1 LGKNNQKKLLS
12 LVAASMLM
20 TGSLVSVSPHHVLGN
35 QLESKTFKDVKK
47 VDYFFD
53 AVNSLSARKVIEGYK
68 DGTFRPYQPVTRAQA
83 AKIIA
88 LSLGLNL
95 SNVKDP
101 GFKDVKKGEW
111 YYPYIA
117 AVSSLNIMSGYNKD
131 EFKPNEFLTRAQMAK
146 ILTTAFQLGE
156 KTLENNPFK
165 DVHKEDWYA
174 KYLTALIEKQ
184 ITKGKTKDM
193 FAPNDVVNRGQIA
206 SFVFRSEKA
215 ANVQK
220 TGTIKNV
227 TETEVQLDTGNYKIG
242 QSLKGIFRPEN
253 FDALK
258 GAVIKFEVENNTIKK
273 VTFLELKNNRD
284 SSKSIVLDGKGVTID
299 GQIVVSGD
307 YYELRNIIISGNLH
321 ITDQV
326 KNSFVTDHL
335 TVKGQTVIADQ
346 KNNVKSVNYKTAAE
360 EIKTKVKI
368 IFKDSTIATI
378 EISKKDVYV
387 ASYGRTTVTS
397 ISLRANAEIF
407 ADEDV
412 IIPKV
417 EIKDGATQVELNVT
431 IKDII
436 IESNDDIRITGK
448 GNVENV
454 VVNTDKK
461 VTLDTRGEIKNLETK
476 KENSKLVIGEN
487 AKIGNIEL
495 PQGKTA
501 QDIVENFE
509 QIKEKIEKIDGNSNP
524 SYGTPVNTNPS
535 PSTNNPPSSSED
547 FFDAGILE
555 GSKFG
560 YVKLNIKNAGNY
572 KVKYVVVP
580 REEKD
585 HLPKVGDILT
595 NGIEYKEND
604 EFILWAGHEVFVYL
618 VDNYNKIIDMI
629 DANETWHAWSFFEF
643 TADENKKEITMKTTV
658 KVGDMSPVNDSL
670 KYLYLFNDGV
680 MVKMADFGNL
690 KWEYVDGI
698 PTVKISYSGTEFTT
712 TQPNLI
718 FCSLG
723 IGNHQSGGSRSIVGN
738 LSGSYNDDAYKSLM
752 AFIIKSFSNEDD
764 EVFRF
769 VLSSLEDKDNN
780 VDVKFDSLSLETYK
794 EEIQKNQEA
803 TFADLQNIIKQ
814 VNENLKDQVGKF
826 GSADEAVSNLFKEN
840 RYEYSYGD
848 KNVLKEG
855 LTMDQVKQ
863 AEALVK
869 EVSDRFKE
877 KEHLLN
883 DIAYAKYLLNMSTLQ
898 ENMRKEITVSAD
910 KKIQDSLN
918 SLIFPQGIPEGI
930 KVKVQGI
937 GTEKVE
943 DKDHG
948 ISYVT
953 GGSKYLGVNE
963 NGELILNRINST
975 GNAVTEYVAIDFY
988 QENNLHISR
997 AIITVTIEPS
1007 TEYLDESDETD
1018 IISLEEGQSKTI
1030 LGIYNEDK
1038 KIQIQPGTTVST
1050 LLSKIKAED
1059 GSSQTYKVKAED
1071 GTVKGDEDIIQHHDR
1086 LIVTAANGKSIA
1098 VYDFIVPI
1106 ILEDIQQGT
1115 LGEFIIT
1122 VNNVSIEELKNTLR
1136 VGDPLKEGVWRSIT
1150 PTITEAKDENGKII
1164 PNQYKVSIP
1173 HPKYN
1178 VNYRVLSNTD
1188 RTIQPKDYNLNME
1201 IVWPAPE
1208 E

>member
-1 LGKNNQKKLLS
+1 MGKKNHKKLLS

-20 TGSLVSVSPHHVLGN
+20 TGPLVSVSPHHVLGN
-35 QLESKTFKDVKK
+35 QLESKAFKDVKK
-47 VDYFFD
+47 ADYFFD
-53 AVNSLSARKVIEGYK
+53 AVNSLSARKVIVGYK

-88 LSLGLNL
+88 LSLGLDL

-117 AVSSLNIMSGYNKD
+117 AVSSRNIMSGYNKN
-131 EFKPNEFLTRAQMAK
+131 EFRPNEFLTRAQMAK

-184 ITKGKTKDM
+184 ITKGKTKDT

-215 ANVQK
+215 ANAQK
-220 TGTIKNV
+220 TGTIKKI

-253 FDALK
+253 LDALK

-273 VTFLELKNNRD
+273 VTFLELKNNGD

-307 YYELRNIIISGNLH
+307 YYELRNMIISGNLH

-335 TVKGQTVIADQ
+335 TVKGQTIIADQ
-346 KNNVKSVNYKTAAE
+346 KNSVKSANYKTAAE
-360 EIKTKVKI
+360 EVKTKVKI
-368 IFKDSTIATI
+368 IFKDSTMATI
-378 EISKKDVYV
+378 EISKKDVYF

-618 VDNYNKIIDMI
+618 VDNHNKIIDMI
-629 DANETWHAWSFFEF
+629 DANETWHAWPFEF
-643 TADENKKEITMKTTV
+643 TADENKKEITMKTVV
-658 KVGDMSPVNDSL
+658 KVGDMSVNDSL

-680 MVKMADFGNL
+680 MVKMNDFSKL
-690 KWEYVDGI
+690 KWEYIDGI
-698 PTVKISYSGTEFTT
+698 PTVKIPYSDTEFTSIK
-712 TQPNLI
+712 PNRILYSFDI
-718 FCSLG
+718 E
-723 IGNHQSGGSRSIVGN
+723 SGGWRG
-738 LSGSYNDDAYKSLM
+738 LGSVTANFSDDESLI
-752 AFIIKSFSNEDD
+752 AFIIRSLSNEDD

-814 VNENLKDQVGKF
+814 VNEKLKDQIEKF
-826 GSADEAVSNLFKEN
+826 EAANEAVSNLFKEN

-855 LTMDQVKQ
+855 ITMDQIKQ

-883 DIAYAKYLLNMSTLQ
+883 DIAYAKYLLNMPALQ

-948 ISYVT
+948 IFYVT

-975 GNAVTEYVAIDFY
+975 GNAVTEYVQINFY
-988 QENNLHISR
+988 REDNSYISQ
-997 AIITVTIEPS
+997 AIIAVTIEPS
-1007 TEYLDESDETD
+1007 TEYLEGSAETN
-1018 IISLEEGQSKTI
+1018 IINLEEGQSKI
-1030 LGIYNEDK
+1030 IRYIYNEDRRVE
-1038 KIQIQPGTTVST
+1038 IQPGTTVSAF
-1050 LLSKIKAED
+1050 LSKIKAED
-1059 GSSQTYKVKAED
+1059 GSSQTYQVKAED
-1071 GTVKGDEDIIQHHDR
+1071 GTVKGNEDIIQHHDR
-1086 LIVTAANGKSIA
+1086 LIVTAENRKSIA
-1098 VYDFIVPI
+1098 VYDIIVPI
-1106 ILEDIQQGT
+1106 IIEDIQKET

-1136 VGDPLKEGVWRSIT
+1136 VGDPLKEGGWRLIT
-1150 PTITEAKDENGKII
+1150 PTITEAQDDEGNII

-1173 HPKYN
+1173 YPKYN
-1178 VNYRVLSNTD
+1178 VKYQISSLERPVRS
-1188 RTIQPKDYNLNME
+1188 KDYNMNME
-1201 IVWPAPE
+1201 IVWPSSE

>member
-1 LGKNNQKKLLS
+1 MAAGM
-12 LVAASMLM
+12 LVA
-20 TGSLVSVSPHHVLGN
+20 GPFVSVSPHHVLGN
-35 QLESKTFKDVKK
+35 QLGVKAFNDVKK
-47 VDYFFD
+47 TDYFFD
-53 AVNSLSARKVIEGYK
+53 AVNSLSSRKVIEGYK

-88 LSLGLNL
+88 LSLGLDL

-101 GFKDVKKGEW
+101 GFKDVKKGKW
-111 YYPYIA
+111 HYPYIA
-117 AVSSLNIMSGYNKD
+117 AVNSLNIMNGYNKN
-131 EFKPNEFLTRAQMAK
+131 EFKPDQFLTRAQMAK

-184 ITKGKTKDM
+184 ITKGKTKDT

-206 SFVFRSEKA
+206 SFVFQSEKA
-215 ANVQK
+215 ANAQK
-220 TGTIKNV
+220 TGTIKNI

-258 GAVIKFEVENNTIKK
+258 GAAIKFEVENNTIKK
-273 VTFLELKNNRD
+273 VTFLELKSNGNPD
-284 SSKSIVLDGKGVTID
+284 ESIVLDGKGATID
-299 GQIVVSGD
+299 GQVVVSGD
-307 YYELRNIIISGNLH
+307 YYELRNMIISGNLH

-326 KNSFVTDHL
+326 KNSFATDHL

-346 KNNVKSVNYKTAAE
+346 KGDVKPANYKAAAE
-360 EIKTKVKI
+360 EVKTKVKI
-368 IFKDSTIATI
+368 IFKDSTMATI
-378 EISKKDVYV
+378 EISKKDVYF

-397 ISLRANAEIF
+397 ISLHANAEIF

-476 KENSKLVIGEN
+476 KENGKLVIGEN
-487 AKIGNIEL
+487 AKIGNIQL

-524 SYGTPVNTNPS
+524 SYGTPANTSPS
-535 PSTNNPPSSSED
+535 PSTNNPPNSSED
-547 FFDAGILE
+547 FFDAGLLE

-572 KVKYVVVP
+572 KVKYLIVP
-580 REEKD
+580 REEKNK
-585 HLPKVGDILT
+585 LPKVGDILT
-595 NGIEYKEND
+595 NGIEYREND

-618 VDNYNKIIDMI
+618 VDNQNKVIDMV
-629 DANETWHAWSFFEF
+629 DVNETWHARPFEF
-643 TADENKKEITMKTTV
+643 IADENKKEITMKTTV
-658 KVGDMSPVNDSL
+658 KVENMSPVNDSL
-670 KYLYLFNDGV
+670 EYLYLFNDGV
-680 MVKMADFGNL
+680 KVKMTDFGNL

-698 PTVKISYSGTEFTT
+698 PTVKISYSGTNFTT
-712 TQPNLI
+712 AQPNRI

-723 IGNHQSGGSRSIVGN
+723 IGNHRWGGSQSIVDN
-738 LSGSYNDDAYKSLM
+738 LSGSYNDDADKSLM

-764 EVFRF
+764 EGFRF

-794 EEIQKNQEA
+794 EEIQKKQEA

-814 VNENLKDQVGKF
+814 VNENLKDQVEKF
-826 GSADEAVSNLFKEN
+826 EAANEAVSNLFKEN
-840 RYEYSYGD
+840 RYEYGYGD
-848 KNVLKEG
+848 KNALKEG
-855 LTMDQVKQ
+855 ITMDQVKQ

-869 EVSDRFKE
+869 EVSDRFVE
-877 KEHLLN
+877 KEYLLN
-883 DIAYAKYLLNMSTLQ
+883 DIAYAKYWLNMTALQ

-975 GNAVTEYVAIDFY
+975 GNAVTEYVQINFY
-988 QENNLHISR
+988 REDNSYISQ
-997 AIITVTIEPS
+997 AIIAVTIEPS
-1007 TEYLDESDETD
+1007 TEHLDGSDETD

-1030 LGIYNEDK
+1030 LSIYNEGK
-1038 KIQIQPGTTVST
+1038 EIQIQPGTTVSA
-1050 LLSKIKAED
+1050 LLSRIQAED
-1059 GSSQTYKVKAED
+1059 GSSQTYQVKTEN
-1071 GTVKGDEDIIQHHDR
+1071 GTVKGDAEIIQHHDR
-1086 LIVTAANGKSIA
+1086 LIVTAENGKSIA
-1098 VYDFIVPI
+1098 VYDIIVPI
-1106 ILEDIQQGT
+1106 IIENIQQGT

-1122 VNNVSIEELKNTLR
+1122 VNNVSIEDLKNTLR
-1136 VGDPLKEGVWRSIT
+1136 VGDPLKEGGWVLVT
-1150 PTITEAKDENGKII
+1150 PTITEAQDDEGNII
-1164 PNQYKVSIP
+1164 LNQYKVSIP
-1173 HPKYN
+1173 YPKYN
-1178 VNYRVLSNTD
+1178 VKYKISNLE
-1188 RTIQPKDYNLNME
+1188 RPVRPKDYNMSME
-1201 IVWPAPE
+1201 IVWPSSE

>member
-1 LGKNNQKKLLS
+1 
-12 LVAASMLM
+12 
-20 TGSLVSVSPHHVLGN
+20 
-35 QLESKTFKDVKK
+35 
-47 VDYFFD
+47 
-53 AVNSLSARKVIEGYK
+53 LSARKVIVGYK

-88 LSLGLNL
+88 LSLGLDL

-117 AVSSLNIMSGYNKD
+117 AVSSLNIMSGYDKN
-131 EFKPNEFLTRAQMAK
+131 EFRPNEFLTRAQMAK

-184 ITKGKTKDM
+184 ITKGKTKDT

-220 TGTIKNV
+220 TGTIKKV
-227 TETEVQLDTGNYKIG
+227 TNTEVQLDTGNYKIG

-258 GAVIKFEVENNTIKK
+258 GAVIKFEAENNTIKR
-273 VTFLELKNNRD
+273 VTFLELKNNGN
-284 SSKSIVLDGKGVTID
+284 SGKAIVLDGKGVTID

-346 KNNVKSVNYKTAAE
+346 KNSVKSANYKTVAE

-368 IFKDSTIATI
+368 IFKDSTMATI

-524 SYGTPVNTNPS
+524 SYGTPANTNSS

-595 NGIEYKEND
+595 NGIEYKKND

-618 VDNYNKIIDMI
+618 VDNHNKIIDMI
-629 DANETWHAWSFFEF
+629 DANETWHARPFDF

-658 KVGDMSPVNDSL
+658 KVENMSPVNDSL
-670 KYLYLFNDGV
+670 EYLYLFNDGV
-680 MVKMADFGNL
+680 KVKMTDFGNL

-698 PTVKISYSGTEFTT
+698 PTAKISYSGTEFTT
-712 TQPNLI
+712 TQPNRI

-723 IGNHQSGGSRSIVGN
+723 IGNHRWGGSQSIVDN
-738 LSGSYNDDAYKSLM
+738 LSGSYNDDADKSLM

-769 VLSSLEDKDNN
+769 VLPYLEDKDNN

-794 EEIQKNQEA
+794 EEIQKKQEA

-814 VNENLKDQVGKF
+814 VNENLKDQVEKF
-826 GSADEAVSNLFKEN
+826 EAANEAVSNLFKEN
-840 RYEYSYGD
+840 RYEYGYGD
-848 KNVLKEG
+848 KNALKEG
-855 LTMDQVKQ
+855 ITMDQVKQ

-883 DIAYAKYLLNMSTLQ
+883 DIAYAKYLLNMPALQ

-918 SLIFPQGIPEGI
+918 DLIFPQGIPEGI

-943 DKDHG
+943 DQNHG
-948 ISYVT
+948 IAYVT
-953 GGSKYLGVNE
+953 GEGKYLGVNE

-975 GNAVTEYVAIDFY
+975 GQAVTEYVQINFY
-988 QENNLHISR
+988 REDNSYISQ
-997 AIITVTIEPS
+997 AIIAVTIEPS
-1007 TEYLDESDETD
+1007 TEYLDGSDETD
-1018 IISLEEGQSKTI
+1018 IISLEEGQSKII
-1030 LGIYNEDK
+1030 LSIYNEGK
-1038 KIQIQPGTTVST
+1038 EIQIQPGTTVSA
-1050 LLSKIKAED
+1050 LLSRIQAED
-1059 GSSQTYKVKAED
+1059 GSSQTYQVKTEN
-1071 GTVKGDEDIIQHHDR
+1071 GTVKRDEDIIQHHDR
-1086 LIVTAANGKSIA
+1086 LIVTAENGKSIA
-1098 VYDFIVPI
+1098 VYDIIVPI
-1106 ILEDIQQGT
+1106 IIENIQQGT

-1136 VGDPLKEGVWRSIT
+1136 VGDPLKEGGWRLIT
-1150 PTITEAKDENGKII
+1150 PTIMEAQDDEGNII

-1173 HPKYN
+1173 YPKYN
-1178 VNYRVLSNTD
+1178 VKYQISSLERPVRS
-1188 RTIQPKDYNLNME
+1188 KDYNMNME
-1201 IVWPAPE
+1201 IVWPSSE